1 MSQSRSFQH
10 DAAVSDWVRGLRS
23 VSESGSRSGE
33 SELTIFVGLYNA
45 ENYWTDV
52 IQYLESQTY
61 KKCTLLLVDNASN
74 DQTWGLVKSWLPA
87 GFRHVVKVRN
97 PANMGGAGS
106 LFANLD
112 LVKTEWVLTCHQDDW
127 YYPNHFESHA
137 RMIRS
142 ASDRT
147 AMVTTSMDSLG
158 TAGHLPKPL
167 PRANWISSQRTSTD
181 VFLTH
186 LRFHSLP
193 FPAASFRKKALAS
206 VDIPWH
212 DTSFPDTEIV
222 LRLAGAW
229 DFMSDSKCTMAYR
242 ENPKSESH
250 VITDKQRRVGQAR
263 ALIRVFQS
271 ESFKGLL
278 RSLEAREWDDFF
290 RHAEESIDL
299 RLGGLEQS
307 RDVKL
312 ALAESFAVSLNYG
325 CLAANTFIAEAMHE
339 QGNVFG
345 ENFFAF
351 KTVPDAQP
359 GHASSANLGSSKLN
373 HRSNGHTGLTIV
385 RALLRF
391 GFVAAYKLGLLKNR
405 RDLDF
410 EWRRKK

>member
-1 MSQSRSFQH
+1 MSENRPFQH
-10 DAAVSDWVRGLRS
+10 DEPIAQWVRGLRS
-23 VSESGSRSGE
+23 VSETGSAAGDR
-33 SELTIFVGLYNA
+33 ELTVFVGLYNA
-45 ENYWTDV
+45 ENYWSDV
-52 IQYLESQTY
+52 VEYLEGQTQ
-61 KKCTLLLVDNASN
+61 KECNLLLVDNASS
-74 DQTWGLVKSWLPA
+74 DQTWALVQSWRPQE
-87 GFRHVVKVRN
+87 FKHVVKVRN
-97 PANMGGAGS
+97 PANLGGAGS
-106 LFANLD
+106 LFVNLD
-112 LVKTEWVLTCHQDDW
+112 LVKTEWVMTCHQDDW
-127 YYPNHFESHA
+127 YYPNHLETHLKIIS
-137 RMIRS
+137 S

-158 TAGHLPKPL
+158 PAGHHPKPM
-167 PRANWISSQRTSTD
+167 PRANWISSQRTSAD
-181 VFLTH
+181 VFLTN

-206 VDIPWH
+206 LEIPWH
-212 DTSFPDTEIV
+212 DTSFPDTEMV
-222 LRLAGAW
+222 LCLAGAW

-250 VITDKQRRVGQAR
+250 LITGKQRRVGQAR

-325 CLAANTFIAEAMHE
+325 CLASNTFIAKVMHE

-351 KTVPDAQP
+351 KTVPVAQP
-359 GHASSANLGSSKLN
+359 GHERAANLGTSNFN
-373 HRSNGHTGLTIV
+373 HRSNGSSGITIL
-385 RALLRF
+385 RAFLKVC
-391 GFVAAYKLGLLKNR
+391 FVAAYKLGLLKTR